1 MSDPYCLAVTDVVG
15 DLGTSRPAT
24 TVAPLVDAR
33 TPEAPPETGS
43 GDPQQRRG
51 SRAAWAAAAAPVL
64 VAFGWLLMAGT
75 WSPLR
80 RQFFD
85 DFFDAQAR
93 AFLDGRWDV
102 PRDVVAF
109 EGFDIDGKTYIY
121 FGPWPALLRMPL
133 LAVTDRFDG
142 RLTTV
147 SMALAMGVLAV
158 AAYRLNL
165 AVREIVRGCA
175 GVTRGELVATAGLAV
190 AVLAG
195 PPLWLASAAVVY
207 HEAILW
213 GLALTLATLD
223 AAARWIRRPTRSGL
237 AVVGVLGT
245 LAVSSR
251 QTLGLGIIAGLGA
264 VALVAGTARLRRRA
278 GRSVD
283 PLPRVRPGGVLLVCG
298 MLVIVA
304 AIPNLARFGDPWGP
318 PIERQIASSVFD
330 DRKAFLEANDD
341 SWFGPQFVPTTLLQ
355 YARPDAFDLRGSF
368 PWLDFPAAGP
378 TVVGDVT
385 FDDLEWSSSVPVT
398 MPALVVLA
406 VPGVAW
412 LVGAVRRRNGP
423 GVGLLLLWIGTGAG
437 AAGAIAIGYIAHR
450 YLADLMPLVLVP
462 ALVGF
467 HVLLGAAPPARRAWR
482 GAGAAALVVVVAAGV
497 WANAALAVEH
507 QRERG
512 KFVTEDA
519 RAQLF
524 RWRADL
530 PGGGAPVV
538 TVDAGSKRLPDAAD
552 GTLAVLGDCLGFYV
566 RVGETWWGVER
577 GPGAG
582 VYDIAVDL
590 DALRAL
596 DTGERAPLVTFGRG
610 HRAWVA
616 ALTRLPG
623 GEVRVDTY
631 TAGAD
636 GWVEGTP
643 AALDGRVT
651 VRLSVDP
658 RTSDHLIRVGS
669 TVLHAVP
676 TSDPSDPAAEPTVGA
691 LPSGVAVPG
700 VADRYAGEAKPVA
713 YDPQLCRD
721 ATGVR

>member
-1 MSDPYCLAVTDVVG
+1 MAS
-15 DLGTSRPAT
+15 
-24 TVAPLVDAR
+24 
-33 TPEAPPETGS
+33 
-43 GDPQQRRG
+43 
-51 SRAAWAAAAAPVL
+51 APVL

-75 WSPLR
+75 WSPLQR
-80 RQFFD
+80 RFFD

-93 AFLDGRWDV
+93 AFLDGHWDV

-109 EGFDIDGKTYIY
+109 EGFAIDGKAYIY
-121 FGPWPALLRMPL
+121 FGPWPALLRTPL

-147 SMALAMGVLAV
+147 SMALAMVVFAV

-165 AVREIVRGCA
+165 AVREIVRGGA
-175 GVTRGELVATAGLAV
+175 GVTRGEIVATAGLAV

-213 GLALTLATLD
+213 GLALTVATLD
-223 AAARWIRRPTRSGL
+223 AAARWIRRPTHRGL
-237 AVVGVLGT
+237 AAVGVLGA

-251 QTLGLGIIAGLGA
+251 QTLGLGIIATLAA
-264 VALVAGTARLRRRA
+264 VALVAGTARLLRRT

-283 PLPRVRPGGVLLVCG
+283 PLPGVRPGGVLLVCG
-298 MLVIVA
+298 LLVIVA
-304 AIPNLARFGDPWGP
+304 AIPNLARFGDPRGP
-318 PIERQIASSVFD
+318 PIERQIASSTFD
-330 DRKAFLEANDD
+330 DRKAFLEANGN

-368 PWLDFPAAGP
+368 PWLDFPAVGP

-406 VPGVAW
+406 IPGAAW
-412 LVGAVRRRNGP
+412 LVGAARRRYGP
-423 GVGLLLLWIGTGAG
+423 GVGLLLLWVGTGVG

-450 YLADLMPLVLVP
+450 YLADLMPFVLVP

-467 HVLLGAAPPARRAWR
+467 HVLLGPAPAARRAWR
-482 GAGAAALVVVVAAGV
+482 RAGAVALVVVVAAGL
-497 WANAALAVEH
+497 WANAALAVEY

-538 TVDAGSKRLPDAAD
+538 TVDAGSERLPDAAD
-552 GTLAVLGDCLGFYV
+552 GTLAVVGDCLGFYV

-590 DALRAL
+590 DALRTL
-596 DTGERAPLVTFGRG
+596 DAGERAPLVTIGRG
-610 HRAWVA
+610 RQASVA
-616 ALTRLPG
+616 ALSRLPRG
-623 GEVRVDTY
+623 DVRVDTY
-631 TAGAD
+631 AAGAD
-636 GWVEGTP
+636 GWIEGTP

-658 RTSDHLIRVGS
+658 RTSDHFIRVGS
-669 TVLHAVP
+669 TVLHAVLTSGP
-676 TSDPSDPAAEPTVGA
+676 TVPPVEPTVGA

-700 VADRYAGEAKPVA
+700 VTERYPGEAELVP
-713 YDPQLCRD
+713 YDPQLCQD
-721 ATGVR
+721 ATGIG

>member
-1 MSDPYCLAVTDVVG
+1 MTEVV
-15 DLGTSRPAT
+15 DELGASRTAATS
-24 TVAPLVDAR
+24 APLVEAR
-33 TPEAPPETGS
+33 TPDAPPWAGPR
-43 GDPQQRRG
+43 DPQQRRG
-51 SRAAWAAAAAPVL
+51 LRAAWVAAAAPAL

-85 DFFDAQAR
+85 NFFDAQAR
-93 AFLDGRWDV
+93 AFLDGHWDV
-102 PRDVVAF
+102 PRAVVAF
-109 EGFDIDGKTYIY
+109 EGFDIDGKAYIY

-147 SMALAMGVLAV
+147 SMALAMVVFAA

-165 AVREIVRGCA
+165 AVRELVRGGA
-175 GVTRGELVATAGLAV
+175 EVTRGEVLATAGLAL

-213 GLALTLATLD
+213 GLACTVATVD
-223 AAARWIRRPTRSGL
+223 AAARWIGRPTPGRL
-237 AVVGVLGT
+237 ALVGVLGA
-245 LAVSSR
+245 LAVSNR
-251 QTLGLGIIAGLGA
+251 QTLGLGIIAGLA
-264 VALVAGTARLRRRA
+264 AIALVAGTARLRRRG

-283 PLPRVRPGGVLLVCG
+283 PLPGVRPGGVLLVCG
-298 MLVIVA
+298 LLVIVA
-304 AIPNLARFGDPWGP
+304 AIPNLARFGDPLGP
-318 PIERQIASSVFD
+318 PIERQIASSTFD
-330 DRKAFLEANDD
+330 DRKAFLEANGN

-398 MPALVVLA
+398 MPVLVVLA
-406 VPGVAW
+406 VPGAAW
-412 LVGAVRRRNGP
+412 LVGAARRRYGP
-423 GVGLLLLWIGTGAG
+423 GVGLLLLWVGTGVG

-467 HVLLGAAPPARRAWR
+467 HALMARQPPARGAWR
-482 GAGAAALVVVVAAGV
+482 GAVATALVVVVGAGI
-497 WANAALAVEH
+497 WANAALAIEA

-512 KFVTEDA
+512 KFVTEEA

-530 PGGGAPVV
+530 PGGRPPVV
-538 TVDAGSKRLPDAAD
+538 TVDAETERLPEAAD
-552 GTLAVLGDCLGFYV
+552 GTLAVVADCDGFYV
-566 RVGETWWGVER
+566 RVGETWWGVDR

-582 VYDIAVDL
+582 VYDVAVDL
-590 DALRAL
+590 DGLRVL
-596 DTGERAPLVTFGRG
+596 DRGERAPLVTFGRG
-610 HRAWVA
+610 PDASVV
-616 ALTRLPG
+616 ALTRLAG

-631 TAGAD
+631 IPGTG
-636 GWVEGTP
+636 GWAEGTLAP
-643 AALDGRVT
+643 LDGQVT
-651 VRLSVDP
+651 VRLSADP
-658 RTSDHLIRVGS
+658 RTNDNLISVGR
-669 TVLHAVP
+669 TVLHTVP
-676 TSDPSDPAAEPTVGA
+676 TSDPAAEATVGA
-691 LPSGVAVPG
+691 LPGGVAVPG
-700 VADRYAGEAKPVA
+700 VTERYPGEAELVP
-713 YDPQLCRD
+713 YDPSLCQD
-721 ATGVR
+721 ATGVG

>member
-1 MSDPYCLAVTDVVG
+1 VTDVVD

-24 TVAPLVDAR
+24 TAAPPVDAR
-33 TPEAPPETGS
+33 TPDAPPGTGS
-43 GDPQQRRG
+43 RDPQRRRG
-51 SRAAWAAAAAPVL
+51 LRAAWVVAGAPVL

-80 RQFFD
+80 GRFFD

-93 AFLDGRWDV
+93 AFLDGRWNV

-109 EGFDIDGKTYIY
+109 EGFDIDGKAYIY

-147 SMALAMGVLAV
+147 SMALAMVVFAV

-165 AVREIVRGCA
+165 AVREIVRRGA
-175 GVTRGELVATAGLAV
+175 GVTRGEIVATAGLAV

-223 AAARWIRRPTRSGL
+223 AAARWILRPTRSGL
-237 AVVGVLGT
+237 AVVGVLGA

-251 QTLGLGIIAGLGA
+251 QTLGLGIIAGLAA
-264 VALVAGTARLRRRA
+264 VAVVAGTARLRRRA

-283 PLPRVRPGGVLLVCG
+283 PLPDVRPGGVLLVCG

-304 AIPNLARFGDPWGP
+304 AIPNLARFGDPLGP
-318 PIERQIASSVFD
+318 PIERQVASSVFD
-330 DRKAFLEANDD
+330 DRKAFLEANGN

-355 YARPDAFDLRGSF
+355 YARPDAFELRGSF

-398 MPALVVLA
+398 MPLLVVLA
-406 VPGVAW
+406 IPGAAW
-412 LVGAVRRRNGP
+412 LVGAARRRYGP
-423 GVGLLLLWIGTGAG
+423 GVGLLLLWVGTGAG
-437 AAGAIAIGYIAHR
+437 AAGAIAFGYIAHR
-450 YLADLMPLVLVP
+450 YLADLMPFVLVP

-467 HVLLGAAPPARRAWR
+467 HALVARQPATRPAWR
-482 GAGAAALVVVVAAGV
+482 GAAAAALVVVVAAGV
-497 WANAALAVEH
+497 WANAALAIEA

-530 PGGGAPVV
+530 PGRRPPVV
-538 TVDAGSKRLPDAAD
+538 TVDAESERLPEAAD
-552 GTLAVLGDCLGFYV
+552 GTLAVVADCRGFYV
-566 RVGETWWGVER
+566 RVGETWWGVDR

-582 VYDIAVDL
+582 VYDVAVDL

-596 DTGERAPLVTFGRG
+596 DAGERAPLVTFGRG
-610 HRAWVA
+610 PNASVV
-616 ALTRLPG
+616 ALTRLAG
-623 GEVRVDTY
+623 QEVRVDTY
-631 TAGAD
+631 TPGRG
-636 GWVEGTP
+636 GWAEGTP
-643 AALDGRVT
+643 AAVDGRVT
-651 VRLSVDP
+651 VRLSADP
-658 RTSDHLIRVGS
+658 RTSDRLVRVGS
-669 TVLHAVP
+669 TVLHTVP
-676 TSDPSDPAAEPTVGA
+676 TSDLAAEPTVGA

-700 VADRYAGEAKPVA
+700 VTDRYPGEAELLP
-713 YDPQLCRD
+713 YDPSLCHD
-721 ATGVR
+721 ATGIG

>member
-1 MSDPYCLAVTDVVG
+1 VTTATVP
-15 DLGTSRPAT
+15 LTRPAPA
-24 TVAPLVDAR
+24 VPDPPAR
-33 TPEAPPETGS
+33 SHT
-43 GDPQQRRG
+43 DPRRG
-51 SRAAWAAAAAPVL
+51 LRAAWAAAAAPVL

-75 WSPLR
+75 WSPLER
-80 RQFFD
+80 RFFD

-93 AFLDGRWDV
+93 AFLAGHWDV

-109 EGFDIDGKTYIY
+109 EGFEVGGKTFIY
-121 FGPWPALLRMPL
+121 FGPLPALLRMPL

-147 SMALAMGVLAV
+147 SMALAMAVLAV

-165 AVREIVRGCA
+165 AVREVVRGAA
-175 GVTRGELVATAGLAV
+175 GVTRGEILATAGLAV

-223 AAARWIRRPTRSGL
+223 AAARWILRPTPRRL
-237 AVVGVLGT
+237 AAVAVLGT

-251 QTLGLGIIAGLGA
+251 QTLGLGVIAGLAA
-264 VALVAGTARLRRRA
+264 VGLVAAAAGLRRRA
-278 GRSVD
+278 GHSGD
-283 PLPRVRPGGVLLVCG
+283 PLPGVHAGGVLLVCG
-298 MLVIVA
+298 LLVVVA
-304 AIPNLARFGDPWGP
+304 AIPNVARFGDPLGP
-318 PIERQIASSVFD
+318 PIERQVASSVFE
-330 DRKAFLEANDD
+330 DRREFLEANGD

-368 PWLDFPAAGP
+368 PWLDFPDGGP

-398 MPALVVLA
+398 MPLLVILA
-406 VPGVAW
+406 IPGAVW
-412 LVGAVRRRNGP
+412 LVRAARRRYGP
-423 GVGLLLLWIGTGAG
+423 GVGLLLLWVGTAVG
-437 AAGAIAIGYIAHR
+437 AAGAIGIGYIAHR

-467 HVLLGAAPPARRAWR
+467 HALLGRRPAAGRAWR
-482 GAGAAALVVVVAAGV
+482 GAATALVVVLAAGV
-497 WANAALAVEH
+497 WANVALAIEA

-512 KFVTEDA
+512 KFVTEEA

-530 PGGGAPVV
+530 PGGRPPVV
-538 TVDAGSKRLPDAAD
+538 TVDAGTERLPDAAD
-552 GTLAVLGDCLGFYV
+552 GTLAVVGDCDGFYV
-566 RVGETWWGVER
+566 RVGETWWGVDR

-582 VYDIAVDL
+582 VYEVAVDL

-596 DTGERAPLVTFGRG
+596 DAGARAPLVTLGRG
-610 HRAWVA
+610 PDASVV
-616 ALTRLPG
+616 ALTRLAG

-631 TAGAD
+631 TPGTG
-636 GWVEGTP
+636 GWAEGTP
-643 AALDGRVT
+643 APLDGQVT
-651 VRLSVDP
+651 ARLSADP
-658 RTSDHLIRVGS
+658 RTDDNVVTVGR

-676 TSDPSDPAAEPTVGA
+676 TTDPAAEPTVGA
-691 LPSGVAVPG
+691 LPGGVTVPG
-700 VADRYAGEAKPVA
+700 VTDRYPGGAELVP
-713 YDPQLCRD
+713 YDRSLCQD
-721 ATGVR
+721 ATGVG